1 MKKKLLAL
9 LLMTTLAVS
18 VTACG
23 DTSSNDRDFDDVE
36 MDEDEDEEETDEDEE
51 DKDVDV
57 EADEKEEVEEE
68 EEAEIA
74 KSEGTLV
81 FDAPANMVFDE
92 ENNQYVSTEEG
103 VLANINYIT
112 NPNDGSFDTTT
123 KEMMEEALEPSL
135 SSVYGETID
144 LDITRWDYIEVDGY
158 DAVVYEF
165 EYMFSG
171 MKVIQAQVIVDGTEN
186 LHFVTFTYLE
196 QENFGD
202 EVEACIDSF
211 RFE

>member
-1 MKKKLLAL
+1 MKKKILAL
-9 LLMTTLAVS
+9 LLMIALAVS

-23 DTSSNDRDFDDVE
+23 GTSSNDRDFDDVE
-36 MDEDEDEEETDEDEE
+36 MDEDEE
-51 DKDVDV
+51 VDA
-57 EADEKEEVEEE
+57 EADENDEVAEEEV
-68 EEAEIA
+68 A
-74 KSEGTLV
+74 KSEGVLV
-81 FDAPANMVFDE
+81 FDAPENMVFDE

>member
-1 MKKKLLAL
+1 MKKKILAL
-9 LLMTTLAVS
+9 LSMSALAVS

-23 DTSSNDRDFDDVE
+23 GTSSNDRDFDDVE
-36 MDEDEDEEETDEDEE
+36 MDEDEE
-51 DKDVDV
+51 VDA
-57 EADEKEEVEEE
+57 EADENDEVAEEEV
-68 EEAEIA
+68 A
-74 KSEGTLV
+74 KSEGVLV
-81 FDAPANMVFDE
+81 FDAPENMVFDE

-144 LDITRWDYIEVDGY
+144 IDITKWEYIEVDGY
-158 DAVVYEF
+158 DAIVYEF

-171 MKVIQAQVIVDGTEN
+171 MKVIQAQVLVDGTDN

-196 QENFGD
+196 QEDFGD

>member
-1 MKKKLLAL
+1 MKKKILAL
-9 LLMTTLAVS
+9 LLMTALAVS

-36 MDEDEDEEETDEDEE
+36 MDEDEETDEDE
-51 DKDVDV
+51 DVDA
-57 EADEKEEVEEE
+57 EADEKDEVVEDEV
-68 EEAEIA
+68 A
-74 KSEGTLV
+74 KSEGVLV

-103 VLANINYIT
+103 VLANINYVT

-135 SSVYGETID
+135 SSLYGETID

>member
-1 MKKKLLAL
+1 MKKKILAL
-9 LLMTTLAVS
+9 LLMTALAVS

-23 DTSSNDRDFDDVE
+23 GTSSNDRDFDDVE
-36 MDEDEDEEETDEDEE
+36 MDEDEE
-51 DKDVDV
+51 VDA
-57 EADEKEEVEEE
+57 EADENDEVAEEV
-68 EEAEIA
+68 A
-74 KSEGTLV
+74 KSEGVLV
-81 FDAPANMVFDE
+81 FDAPENMVFDE

-144 LDITRWDYIEVDGY
+144 IDITRWDDIEVDGY
-158 DAVVYEF
+158 DAITYEF

>member
-1 MKKKLLAL
+1 MKKKILAL
-9 LLMTTLAVS
+9 LLMTALAVS
-18 VTACG
+18 ATACG
-23 DTSSNDRDFDDVE
+23 ATSSDDRDFDDVE
-36 MDEDEDEEETDEDEE
+36 MDEVDDEEVDEKDEVAEDEI
-51 DKDVDV
+51 
-57 EADEKEEVEEE
+57 
-68 EEAEIA
+68 AE
-74 KSEGTLV
+74 SEGVLV
-81 FDAPANMVFDE
+81 FDVPENMVFDE
-92 ENNQYVSTEEG
+92 ENNQYISTEEG

-144 LDITRWDYIEVDGY
+144 IDITRWDDIEVDGY
-158 DAVVYEF
+158 DAITYEF

-171 MKVIQAQVIVDGTEN
+171 MKVIQAQVIVDGTEK

-196 QENFGD
+196 QEDFAD
-202 EVEACIDSF
+202 EVAACIESF

>member
-1 MKKKLLAL
+1 MKKKILAL
-9 LLMTTLAVS
+9 LLMTALAVS

-23 DTSSNDRDFDDVE
+23 DTASDNRVSDDVE
-36 MDEDEDEEETDEDEE
+36 MDEDEDKEDKEDKKADADTDVEDVVAEDETTE
-51 DKDVDV
+51 D
-57 EADEKEEVEEE
+57 
-68 EEAEIA
+68 EAE
-74 KSEGTLV
+74 KSEGVLV
-81 FDAPANMVFDE
+81 FDVPEDLVFDE

-112 NPNDGSFDTTT
+112 NPNDGSFAITTQA
-123 KEMMEEALEPSL
+123 MMEEALESSL

-144 LDITRWDYIEVDGY
+144 LTFTKWDSIEVDGY
-158 DAVVYEF
+158 DAISYQL

-171 MKVIQAQVIVDGTEN
+171 MKVIQAQVIVDGTEK

-196 QENFGD
+196 QENYGD
-202 EVEACIDSF
+202 KVEACIDSF

>member
-1 MKKKLLAL
+1 MKKKILAL
-9 LLMTTLAVS
+9 LLMSALAVS

-23 DTSSNDRDFDDVE
+23 GTSSNDRDIDDVE
-36 MDEDEDEEETDEDEE
+36 MDEDEE
-51 DKDVDV
+51 VDA
-57 EADEKEEVEEE
+57 EADENDEVAEEV
-68 EEAEIA
+68 A
-74 KSEGTLV
+74 KSEGVLV
-81 FDAPANMVFDE
+81 FDAPENMVFDE

-144 LDITRWDYIEVDGY
+144 IDITKWEYIEVDGY
-158 DAVVYEF
+158 DAIVYEF

-171 MKVIQAQVIVDGTEN
+171 MKVIQAQVIVDGTDN

-196 QENFGD
+196 QEDFGD

>member
-68 EEAEIA
+68 EAEVA

-81 FDAPANMVFDE
+81 FDVPANMVFEE

-202 EVEACIDSF
+202 EVEACIDTF

>member
-1 MKKKLLAL
+1 MKKKILAL
-9 LLMTTLAVS
+9 LLMISLAVS

-23 DTSSNDRDFDDVE
+23 GTSSNDRDFDDVE
-36 MDEDEDEEETDEDEE
+36 MDEDEE
-51 DKDVDV
+51 VDA
-57 EADEKEEVEEE
+57 EADENDEVAEEEV
-68 EEAEIA
+68 A
-74 KSEGTLV
+74 KSEGVLV
-81 FDAPANMVFDE
+81 FDAPENMVFDE

>member
-1 MKKKLLAL
+1 MKKKILAL
-9 LLMTTLAVS
+9 LLMSALAVS

-23 DTSSNDRDFDDVE
+23 GTSSNDRDFDDVE
-36 MDEDEDEEETDEDEE
+36 MDEDEE
-51 DKDVDV
+51 VDA
-57 EADEKEEVEEE
+57 EADENDEVAEEEV
-68 EEAEIA
+68 A

>member
-1 MKKKLLAL
+1 MKKKILAL
-9 LLMTTLAVS
+9 LLMSALAVS

-23 DTSSNDRDFDDVE
+23 GTSSNDRDFDDVE
-36 MDEDEDEEETDEDEE
+36 MDEDEE
-51 DKDVDV
+51 VDA
-57 EADEKEEVEEE
+57 EADENDEVAEEEV
-68 EEAEIA
+68 A
-74 KSEGTLV
+74 KSEGVLV
-81 FDAPANMVFDE
+81 FDAPENMVFDE

-135 SSVYGETID
+135 SSLYGETID

-171 MKVIQAQVIVDGTEN
+171 MKVIQAQVIVDGTDN

-196 QENFGD
+196 QEDFGD

>member
-1 MKKKLLAL
+1 MKKKILAL
-9 LLMTTLAVS
+9 LLMSALAVS

-23 DTSSNDRDFDDVE
+23 GTSSNDRDFDDVE
-36 MDEDEDEEETDEDEE
+36 MDEDEE
-51 DKDVDV
+51 VDA
-57 EADEKEEVEEE
+57 EADENDEVAEEEV
-68 EEAEIA
+68 A
-74 KSEGTLV
+74 KSEGVLV
-81 FDAPANMVFDE
+81 FDAPENMVFDE

-144 LDITRWDYIEVDGY
+144 IDITKWEYIEVDGY
-158 DAVVYEF
+158 DAIVYEF

-171 MKVIQAQVIVDGTEN
+171 MKVIQAQVIVDGTDN

-196 QENFGD
+196 QEDFGD

>member
-1 MKKKLLAL
+1 MKKKILAL
-9 LLMTTLAVS
+9 LLMSALAVS

-23 DTSSNDRDFDDVE
+23 GTSSNDRDFDDVE
-36 MDEDEDEEETDEDEE
+36 MDEDEE
-51 DKDVDV
+51 VDA
-57 EADEKEEVEEE
+57 EADENDEVAEEEV
-68 EEAEIA
+68 A
-74 KSEGTLV
+74 KSEGVLV
-81 FDAPANMVFDE
+81 FDAPENMVFDE

-144 LDITRWDYIEVDGY
+144 IDITKWEYIEVDGY
-158 DAVVYEF
+158 DAIVYEF

-171 MKVIQAQVIVDGTEN
+171 MKVIQAQVIVDGTDN

>member
-1 MKKKLLAL
+1 MKKKILAL
-9 LLMTTLAVS
+9 LLMTALAVS

-23 DTSSNDRDFDDVE
+23 GTSSNDRDFDDVE
-36 MDEDEDEEETDEDEE
+36 MDEDEE
-51 DKDVDV
+51 VDA
-57 EADEKEEVEEE
+57 EADENDEVAEEEV
-68 EEAEIA
+68 A
-74 KSEGTLV
+74 KSEGVLV
-81 FDAPANMVFDE
+81 FDAPENMVFDE

-144 LDITRWDYIEVDGY
+144 IDITKWEYIEVDGY
-158 DAVVYEF
+158 DAIVYEF

-171 MKVIQAQVIVDGTEN
+171 MKVIQAQVIVDGTDN

-196 QENFGD
+196 QEDFGD

>member
-1 MKKKLLAL
+1 MKKKILAL
-9 LLMTTLAVS
+9 LLMSALAVS

-23 DTSSNDRDFDDVE
+23 GTSSNDRDFDDVE
-36 MDEDEDEEETDEDEE
+36 MDEDEE
-51 DKDVDV
+51 VDA
-57 EADEKEEVEEE
+57 EADENDEVAEEEV
-68 EEAEIA
+68 A
-74 KSEGTLV
+74 KSEGVLV
-81 FDAPANMVFDE
+81 FDAPENMVFDE

-144 LDITRWDYIEVDGY
+144 IDITKWEYIEVDGY
-158 DAVVYEF
+158 DAIVYEF

>member
-1 MKKKLLAL
+1 MKKKILAL
-9 LLMTTLAVS
+9 LLMTALAVS

-36 MDEDEDEEETDEDEE
+36 MDEDEETDEDEE
-51 DKDVDV
+51 VDA
-57 EADEKEEVEEE
+57 EADENDEVAEEEV
-68 EEAEIA
+68 A
-74 KSEGTLV
+74 KSEGVLV
-81 FDAPANMVFDE
+81 FDAPENMVFDE

>member
-9 LLMTTLAVS
+9 LLMTVLAVS

-36 MDEDEDEEETDEDEE
+36 LDEDE
-51 DKDVDV
+51 DV
-57 EADEKEEVEEE
+57 EADEKDEVVEDEV
-68 EEAEIA
+68 A

-81 FDAPANMVFDE
+81 FDVPANMVFEE

-144 LDITRWDYIEVDGY
+144 IDITKWEYIEVDGY
-158 DAVVYEF
+158 DAIVYEF

>member
-1 MKKKLLAL
+1 MKKKILAL
-9 LLMTTLAVS
+9 LLMIALAVS

-23 DTSSNDRDFDDVE
+23 GTSSNDRDFDDVE
-36 MDEDEDEEETDEDEE
+36 MDEDEE
-51 DKDVDV
+51 VDA
-57 EADEKEEVEEE
+57 EADENDEVAEEEV
-68 EEAEIA
+68 A
-74 KSEGTLV
+74 KSEGVLV
-81 FDAPANMVFDE
+81 FDAPENMVFDE

-144 LDITRWDYIEVDGY
+144 IDITKWEYIEVDGY
-158 DAVVYEF
+158 DAIVYEF

-171 MKVIQAQVIVDGTEN
+171 MKVIQAQVIVDGTDN

-196 QENFGD
+196 QEDFGD

>member
-1 MKKKLLAL
+1 MKKKILAL
-9 LLMTTLAVS
+9 LLMSALAVS

-23 DTSSNDRDFDDVE
+23 GTSSNDRDFDDVE
-36 MDEDEDEEETDEDEE
+36 MDEDEE
-51 DKDVDV
+51 VDA
-57 EADEKEEVEEE
+57 EADENDEVAEEEV
-68 EEAEIA
+68 A
-74 KSEGTLV
+74 KSEGVLV
-81 FDAPANMVFDE
+81 FDAPENMVFDE

>member
-9 LLMTTLAVS
+9 LLMTTLAIS

-36 MDEDEDEEETDEDEE
+36 MDEDEEDDDE
-51 DKDVDV
+51 VV
-57 EADEKEEVEEE
+57 EADEEQDVDAEADEKDEVVEDEV
-68 EEAEIA
+68 A

-81 FDAPANMVFDE
+81 FDAPANMVFEE

-202 EVEACIDSF
+202 EVEACIDTF

>member
-1 MKKKLLAL
+1 
-9 LLMTTLAVS
+9 
-18 VTACG
+18 
-23 DTSSNDRDFDDVE
+23 
-36 MDEDEDEEETDEDEE
+36 
-51 DKDVDV
+51 
-57 EADEKEEVEEE
+57 
-68 EEAEIA
+68 
-74 KSEGTLV
+74 
-81 FDAPANMVFDE
+81 MVFEE

-103 VLANINYIT
+103 VFSNINYIT

>member
-1 MKKKLLAL
+1 MKKKILAL
-9 LLMTTLAVS
+9 LLMSALAVS

-23 DTSSNDRDFDDVE
+23 GTSSNDRDFDDVE
-36 MDEDEDEEETDEDEE
+36 MDEDEE
-51 DKDVDV
+51 VDA
-57 EADEKEEVEEE
+57 EADENDEVAEEEV
-68 EEAEIA
+68 A
-74 KSEGTLV
+74 KSEGVLV
-81 FDAPANMVFDE
+81 FDAPENMVFDE

-144 LDITRWDYIEVDGY
+144 LDITKWEYIEVDGY
-158 DAVVYEF
+158 DAIVYEF

-171 MKVIQAQVIVDGTEN
+171 MKVIQAQVIVDGTDN

-196 QENFGD
+196 QEDFGD

>member
-1 MKKKLLAL
+1 MKKKILAL
-9 LLMTTLAVS
+9 LLMTALAVS

-36 MDEDEDEEETDEDEE
+36 MDEDEETDEDE
-51 DKDVDV
+51 DVDA
-57 EADEKEEVEEE
+57 EADEKDEVVEDEV
-68 EEAEIA
+68 A
-74 KSEGTLV
+74 KSEGVLV

-135 SSVYGETID
+135 SSLYGETID

>member
-1 MKKKLLAL
+1 MKKKILAL
-9 LLMTTLAVS
+9 LLMIALAVS

-23 DTSSNDRDFDDVE
+23 GTSSNDRDFDDVE
-36 MDEDEDEEETDEDEE
+36 MDEDEE
-51 DKDVDV
+51 VDA
-57 EADEKEEVEEE
+57 EADENDEVAEEEV
-68 EEAEIA
+68 A
-74 KSEGTLV
+74 KSEGVLV
-81 FDAPANMVFDE
+81 FDALENMVFDE

-144 LDITRWDYIEVDGY
+144 IDITKWEYIEVDGY
-158 DAVVYEF
+158 DAIVYEF

-171 MKVIQAQVIVDGTEN
+171 MKVIQAQVIVDGTDN

-196 QENFGD
+196 QEDFGD

>member
-1 MKKKLLAL
+1 MKKKILAL
-9 LLMTTLAVS
+9 LLMTALAVS

-23 DTSSNDRDFDDVE
+23 GTSSNDRDFDDVE
-36 MDEDEDEEETDEDEE
+36 MDEDEE
-51 DKDVDV
+51 VDT
-57 EADEKEEVEEE
+57 EADENDEVAEEEV
-68 EEAEIA
+68 A
-74 KSEGTLV
+74 KSEGVLV
-81 FDAPANMVFDE
+81 FDAPENMVFDE

>member
-1 MKKKLLAL
+1 MKKKILAL
-9 LLMTTLAVS
+9 LLMTALAVS

-23 DTSSNDRDFDDVE
+23 GTSSNDRDFDDVE
-36 MDEDEDEEETDEDEE
+36 VDEDEE
-51 DKDVDV
+51 VDA
-57 EADEKEEVEEE
+57 EADENDEVAEEEV
-68 EEAEIA
+68 A
-74 KSEGTLV
+74 KSEGVLV
-81 FDAPANMVFDE
+81 FDAPENMVFDE

-144 LDITRWDYIEVDGY
+144 IDITKWEYIEVDGY
-158 DAVVYEF
+158 DAIVYEF

-171 MKVIQAQVIVDGTEN
+171 MKVIQAQVIVDGTDN

-196 QENFGD
+196 QEDFGD

>member
-1 MKKKLLAL
+1 MKKKILAL
-9 LLMTTLAVS
+9 LLMIALAVS

-23 DTSSNDRDFDDVE
+23 GTSSNDRDFDDVE
-36 MDEDEDEEETDEDEE
+36 MDEDEE
-51 DKDVDV
+51 VDA
-57 EADEKEEVEEE
+57 EADENDEVAEEEV
-68 EEAEIA
+68 A
-74 KSEGTLV
+74 KSEGVLV
-81 FDAPANMVFDE
+81 FDAPENMVFDE

-171 MKVIQAQVIVDGTEN
+171 MKVIQAQVIVDGTDN

-196 QENFGD
+196 QEDFGD

>member
-1 MKKKLLAL
+1 MKKKILAL
-9 LLMTTLAVS
+9 LLMTALAVS

-36 MDEDEDEEETDEDEE
+36 MDEDEEDDDE
-51 DKDVDV
+51 VV
-57 EADEKEEVEEE
+57 EADEEQDVDAEADEKDEVVEDEV
-68 EEAEIA
+68 A

-81 FDAPANMVFDE
+81 FDAPANMVFEE

-171 MKVIQAQVIVDGTEN
+171 MKVIQAQVIVDGTEK

-196 QENFGD
+196 QEDFAD
-202 EVEACIDSF
+202 EVAACIDSF

>member
-1 MKKKLLAL
+1 MKKKILAL
-9 LLMTTLAVS
+9 LLMTALAVS

-23 DTSSNDRDFDDVE
+23 GTSSNDRDFDDVE
-36 MDEDEDEEETDEDEE
+36 MDEDEE
-51 DKDVDV
+51 VDA
-57 EADEKEEVEEE
+57 EADENDEVAEEEV
-68 EEAEIA
+68 A
-74 KSEGTLV
+74 KSEGVLV
-81 FDAPANMVFDE
+81 FDAPENMVFDE

-135 SSVYGETID
+135 SSLYGETID